1 MPRRSREDSAATER
15 TIREVARSQFAELGY
30 AGTGLD
36 LVATAAGV
44 TRGAV
49 YHHFGSKQGLFEAVL
64 VDEQRSVARAVAEA
78 AHGSGWAALEAGSL
92 AFVRASTAPGVGRI
106 VLLDGPSVLGWEA
119 WRNRDRETSGQLLI
133 DGLRE
138 LPDLAVPAEAA
149 DVLLNGAMNDA
160 ALWIARGGD
169 AAPVEAGLLL
179 MIRAL
184 RRA

>member
-1 MPRRSREDSAATER
+1 M
-15 TIREVARSQFAELGY
+15 
-30 AGTGLD
+30 
-36 LVATAAGV
+36 

-106 VLLDGPSVLGWEA
+106 LLLDGPSVLGWEA
-119 WRNRDRETSGQLLI
+119 WRDRDRETSGQLLI

-138 LPDLAVPAEAA
+138 LPICDP
-149 DVLLNGAMNDA
+149 
-160 ALWIARGGD
+160 RGG
-169 AAPVEAGLLL
+169 G
-179 MIRAL
+179 
-184 RRA
+184 RRAAERGDERCRPVDRPRR

>member
-1 MPRRSREDSAATER
+1 M
-15 TIREVARSQFAELGY
+15 
-30 AGTGLD
+30 
-36 LVATAAGV
+36 
-44 TRGAV
+44 
-49 YHHFGSKQGLFEAVL
+49 
-64 VDEQRSVARAVAEA
+64 
-78 AHGSGWAALEAGSL
+78 L

-119 WRNRDRETSGQLLI
+119 WRELDRETSGQLLI

-138 LPDLAVPAEAA
+138 LPDLAISAEAA

-160 ALWIARGGD
+160 ALWIARGGN
-169 AAPVEAGLLL
+169 AAAVEAGLLL